1 MSDYY
6 TFIMSNPLVILGI
19 AAIIA
24 VTTGLSLIFLMEIVK
39 MVSRK

>member
-6 TFIMSNPLVILGI
+6 AFIMSNPLVILGI

-24 VTTGLSLIFLMEIVK
+24 VISGLSLIFLMEIVK
-39 MVSRK
+39 MVARK

>member
-6 TFIMSNPLVILGI
+6 AFIMSNPLVILGI

-24 VTTGLSLIFLMEIVK
+24 VTSGLSLIFLMEIIK
-39 MVSRK
+39 MVSRR

>member
-6 TFIMSNPLVILGI
+6 AFIMSNPLVILGI

-39 MVSRK
+39 MVARK